1 MSHRLL
7 IASLALLA
15 PLARG
20 QYVDA
25 FVPDGD
31 ATTGVAAN
39 SIPFNPNF
47 GAQPGAFTQ
56 MIIVSAAQLAAQG
69 VTPGAQLYDLALAPS
84 GTGTLTMS
92 TFKLR
97 IGHLPTPYP
106 APQFLS
112 AFNDSTMLYDT
123 DASGPY
129 SWTVI
134 GNTWCSFGLG
144 GGGFTWDGMS
154 DVGVYSTHQGL
165 TLSSA
170 QGWPGT
176 FWRGGVATRLYAP
189 GYQAS
194 TASVM
199 SASALKVRLS
209 FATGPDAFAY
219 STTYGQSTAGQYG
232 SPFVFSVGEPQFDNA
247 SFAVVMTNA
256 APFATAVLAWSAAS
270 VDWPIGAS
278 GYDVRMN
285 VDLSGGVPY
294 GFFSTPID
302 GAGVAGVSA
311 PIGSF
316 DPALA
321 GAHIYAQWFVIGDA
335 GGKPTV
341 FGVPLAA
348 TSGLSLRI
356 GL

>member
-25 FVPDGD
+25 FVPDAD
-31 ATTGVAAN
+31 ATMGVAAN

-56 MIIVSAAQLAAQG
+56 MIIVSAAQLTAQG

-84 GTGTLTMS
+84 GTGTLTMNS
-92 TFKLR
+92 FKLR

-106 APQFLS
+106 APQLLS
-112 AFNDSTMLYDT
+112 AFNDATTLYDT

-129 SWTVI
+129 SWTVN

-144 GGGFTWDGMS
+144 GGGFTWNGTS

-165 TLSSA
+165 TLTSA

-189 GYQAS
+189 GYEAA

-219 STTYGQSTAGQYG
+219 STTYGQPTAGQFG
-232 SPFVFSVGEPQFDNA
+232 SPFVFTVGEPQFDNA
-247 SFAVVMTNA
+247 SFAVIMTNA

-270 VDWPIGAS
+270 VNWPIGAS
-278 GYDVRMN
+278 GFDVRMN
-285 VDLSGGVPY
+285 VDLSGNVSH
-294 GFFSTPID
+294 GFFVTPID
-302 GAGVAGVSA
+302 GAGVAGVNA

-321 GAHIYAQWFVIGDA
+321 GAHIFAQWFVLGDS

-341 FGVPLAA
+341 YGVPLAA
-348 TSGLSLRI
+348 SSGLSLRI